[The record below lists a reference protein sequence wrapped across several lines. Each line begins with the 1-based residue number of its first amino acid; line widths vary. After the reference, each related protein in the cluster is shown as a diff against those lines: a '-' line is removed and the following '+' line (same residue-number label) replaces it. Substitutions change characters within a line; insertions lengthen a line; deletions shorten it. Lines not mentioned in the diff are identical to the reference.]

1 MLSNGDDDMRSPKM
15 CFMVLL
21 VPALISVG
29 ASASGPS
36 LCSQALIT
44 LSLEAA
50 VFQNQLSTTPPRDW
64 GLARIEHCLPSQ
76 PAEQFEPRGSPFD
89 LSLYRLLLASEPPEP
104 WPHEGGEFVLKITS
118 IASLEASIDS
128 IATLI
133 DLIIANLGASDKKP
147 KDSITLVFNLDGLNI
162 SSIAFKSRSIFA
174 LDNLMNLHL
183 DSIIL
188 TISNDIIT
196 SEAEL
201 NPQDL
206 TVQKGSLQI
215 KFNLGTAQL
224 KSTTTFE
231 KDQGV
236 TQQVIKIQAPLGD
249 LMLTGQATFALDY
262 QEFSI
267 GASIAG
273 LAFSSTS
280 VFTPIGIK
288 KQTFGL
294 EFKF

>member
-1 MLSNGDDDMRSPKM
+1 MFL
-15 CFMVLL
+15 MVFLA
-21 VPALISVG
+21 PALMGVSAF
-29 ASASGPS
+29 ASEPS
-36 LCSQALIT
+36 LCSQTLMT

-50 VFQNQLSTTPPRDW
+50 IAQDQTPSMLSW
-64 GLARIEHCLPSQ
+64 GLARIENCLPSQ
-76 PAEQFEPRGSPFD
+76 PAERFEPQSSLFD
-89 LSLYRLLLASEPPEP
+89 LSLYRLLVASEPPER
-104 WPHEGGEFVLKITS
+104 WPQEGGEFILKITN

-133 DLIIANLGASDKKP
+133 DLIIANLGASENKP
-147 KDSITLVFNLDGLNI
+147 KESITLVLNLESLPI

-174 LDNLMNLHL
+174 IDNLMNLHL

-196 SEAEL
+196 TETEL
-201 NPQDL
+201 NPEDL
-206 TVQKGSLQI
+206 TIQKGSLQI
-215 KFNLGTAQL
+215 KFNLGAAQL

-249 LMLTGQATFALDY
+249 LMLTGQATFALDH

-267 GASIAG
+267 GASISG
-273 LAFSSTS
+273 LAFSTTS

-294 EFKF
+294 EFRF